1 MDLHEALELAS
12 VAERADAGLK
22 GLEARSWRDRLDT
35 GLDHLR
41 SAFQL
46 LLDEDPAAALRMAA
60 GVVGFWT
67 LTSRIPEG
75 RDWLDRACAAVDP
88 DDPTMPRA
96 LYENALLAFW
106 QGEDDTTRSLLD
118 RSLDTARR
126 LGDQT
131 GEAVALCGL
140 ARVALRDGDLD
151 RARRL
156 CEDALKRVEGTDD
169 RLGRSNALHVLGV
182 TAQMRGDLDEAAG
195 FMNRRMEIARE
206 LDNLASIASEAGN
219 LSVVERQ
226 LGHLDRA
233 TELALE
239 SLRISERR
247 GDEWMLPYQLN
258 SLAGIAAAKKE
269 FARTAK
275 LLGAASGMMERMGTA
290 WPPDEKPHFEK
301 ARSEA
306 VAALGPASF
315 ERAWSEGE
323 RMPAQDAL
331 ALALAAGST
340 AERRMEAGS

>member
-1 MDLHEALELAS
+1 MDLYEALELTA
-12 VAERADAGLK
+12 VAQRADAGLK
-22 GLEARSWRDRLDT
+22 GLEARSWRDRLDA
-35 GLDHLR
+35 GLDQLR
-41 SAFQL
+41 SAFEL
-46 LLDEDPAAALRMAA
+46 LLDEDPAAALQMAV

-67 LTSRIPEG
+67 LSSRIPEG

-88 DDPTMPRA
+88 DDPTLARA

-106 QGEDDTTRSLLD
+106 QGEDETTRALLD
-118 RSLDTARR
+118 RSVDTAQR
-126 LGDQT
+126 LGDPT
-131 GEAVALCGL
+131 GEAVALCGM
-140 ARVALRDGDLD
+140 ARVALRDEDLD

-156 CEDALKRVEGTDD
+156 CEDALNRVEGTDD

-182 TAQMRGDLDEAAG
+182 TAQMRGDLQEAAR

-206 LDNLASIASEAGN
+206 LDNLASIVSEAAN

-258 SLAGIAAAKKE
+258 SLAGIAAAKKD
-269 FARTAK
+269 FARAAK
-275 LLGAASGMMERMGTA
+275 LLGAAAGIMERMETA

-301 ARSEA
+301 ARSETE
-306 VAALGPASF
+306 AALGPASF
-315 ERAWSEGE
+315 EQAWSEGG

-331 ALALAAGST
+331 ALAFAAGST
-340 AERRMEAGS
+340 AGGA